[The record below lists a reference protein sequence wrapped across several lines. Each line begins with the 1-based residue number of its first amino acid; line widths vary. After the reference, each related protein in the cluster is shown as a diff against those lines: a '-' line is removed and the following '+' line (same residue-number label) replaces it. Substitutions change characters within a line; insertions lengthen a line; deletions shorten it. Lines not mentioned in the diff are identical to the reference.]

1 MIKTFLTLL
10 SILLFLSFLQ
20 PAAAQTSETEEY
32 SYEELL
38 DKIKTKQKKY
48 IKSTASTPWDQIYL
62 YPSFAIIQAY
72 TKISDGISPNFYHSG
87 LQISLGMDLFS
98 EHWFSETAF
107 RNFGASKTETKE
119 LFLKELDFKIGHKN
133 YLSDQIEY
141 RFSLGV
147 STRTIRLSDE
157 TTGFHQESKN
167 PALISSVGILSTLP
181 NSPILLGLEFN
192 YRSLLVAN
200 EFDKGSM
207 GLNFI
212 FMGYF

>member
-1 MIKTFLTLL
+1 MKTIFLLL
-10 SILLFLSFLQ
+10 SILLFLSASKNAF
-20 PAAAQTSETEEY
+20 AQTYETEEY

-38 DKIKTKQKKY
+38 DKIKTKQRKY
-48 IKSTASTPWDQIYL
+48 IKKTESTPWDQIYI
-62 YPSFAIIQAY
+62 YPSFAVIQSY
-72 TKISDGISPNFYHSG
+72 TKIASGTAPNFYHSG

-107 RNFGASKTETKE
+107 RNFGASKSESKE

-133 YLSDQIEY
+133 YLSETVEY
-141 RFSLGV
+141 RLSLGV
-147 STRTIRLSDE
+147 STRTIRISDDLV
-157 TTGFHQESKN
+157 GLHQESKN
-167 PALISSVGILSTLP
+167 PALISSIGLLSSLP
-181 NSPILLGLEFN
+181 SSPLLLGLELN

-200 EFDKGSM
+200 DFDKGSM

>member
-1 MIKTFLTLL
+1 MKVSFLFF
-10 SILLFLSFLQ
+10 SILLFLL
-20 PAAAQTSETEEY
+20 TSQSALSQSQETEEY

-48 IKSTASTPWDQIYL
+48 IRKTAGTPWDQIYI

-72 TKISDGISPNFYHSG
+72 TKIASDLSPSFYHSG

-107 RNFGASKTETKE
+107 RNFGASKSESKE

-133 YLSDQIEY
+133 YLSDSVEY
-141 RFSLGV
+141 RFALGV

-157 TTGFHQESKN
+157 ATGFHQESKN
-167 PALISSVGILSTLP
+167 PALISSIGLLSTLP
-181 NSPILLGLEFN
+181 NSPLLLGLEFN

-200 EFDKGSM
+200 EFDKGSF

>member
-1 MIKTFLTLL
+1 MKTFNFIL
-10 SILLFLSFLQ
+10 STLLFLAVNHHAWS
-20 PAAAQTSETEEY
+20 QTYETEEY

-48 IKSTASTPWDQIYL
+48 LKKTAATPWDQIYL
-62 YPSFAIIQAY
+62 YPSFAVIQAY
-72 TKISDGISPNFYHSG
+72 TKIAGGLSPNFYHSG

-98 EHWFSETAF
+98 EHWYSETAF
-107 RNFGASKTETKE
+107 RNFGSSKVESKE
-119 LFLKELDFKIGHKN
+119 LFLKELDFKIGYKN
-133 YLSDQIEY
+133 YITGALEY
-141 RFSLGV
+141 RIAFGV

-157 TTGFHQESKN
+157 LAGAHHESKN
-167 PALISSVGILSTLP
+167 PALISSFGLLSALP
-181 NSPILLGLEFN
+181 NSPLLLGLEFN

-200 EFDKGSM
+200 DFDKGSM

>member
-1 MIKTFLTLL
+1 MKTSFLLL
-10 SILLFLSFLQ
+10 PILLLLTTFQNAF
-20 PAAAQTSETEEY
+20 AQTYETEEY

-48 IKSTASTPWDQIYL
+48 VKKAQATPWDQIYI
-62 YPSFAIIQAY
+62 YPSFAIIQSY
-72 TKISDGISPNFYHSG
+72 TKISNNLAPNFYHSG

-107 RNFGASKTETKE
+107 RNFGASKTESKE

-133 YLSDQIEY
+133 YISESVEY
-141 RFSLGV
+141 RISLGV

-157 TTGFHQESKN
+157 FMGIHHESKN
-167 PALISSVGILSTLP
+167 PALISAIGLLSSLP
-181 NSPILLGLEFN
+181 SSPLLLGLELN
-192 YRSLLVAN
+192 YRSLLVASD
-200 EFDKGSM
+200 FDKGSI

>member
-1 MIKTFLTLL
+1 MKASILL
-10 SILLFLSFLQ
+10 FPILLFLSAPKQAFT
-20 PAAAQTSETEEY
+20 QTFETEEY

-48 IKSTASTPWDQIYL
+48 VKRTAASPWDQIYL
-62 YPSFAIIQAY
+62 YPAFALIQSY
-72 TKISDGISPNFYHSG
+72 TKISNDISPNFYHSG
-87 LQISLGMDLFS
+87 MQISLGMDLFS
-98 EHWFSETAF
+98 EHWYSETAF
-107 RNFGASKTETKE
+107 RNFGASKSDSRE

-133 YLSDQIEY
+133 NITGAIEY

-157 TTGFHQESKN
+157 LAGFHQESKN
-167 PALISSVGILSTLP
+167 PALISGIGLLSSLP
-181 NSPILLGLEFN
+181 NSPLLLGLELN
-192 YRSLLVAN
+192 YRSLMVAN

>member
-1 MIKTFLTLL
+1 MKTSKLFVA
-10 SILLFLSFLQ
+10 ILLFLSVSHR
-20 PAAAQTSETEEY
+20 AWAQTYETEEY

-48 IKSTASTPWDQIYL
+48 IKQSAGTPWDQIYL

-72 TKISDGISPNFYHSG
+72 TKIAGDISPNFYHSG

-98 EHWFSETAF
+98 EHWYSETAF
-107 RNFGASKTETKE
+107 RNFGASKVESKE

-133 YLSDQIEY
+133 YVSSAVEY
-141 RFSLGV
+141 RLAFGV
-147 STRTIRLSDE
+147 STRMIRISDE
-157 TTGFHQESKN
+157 LTGLHQESKN
-167 PALISSVGILSTLP
+167 PALISSLGLFSSLP
-181 NSPILLGLEFN
+181 NSPLLLGLEFN

-200 EFDKGSM
+200 EFDRGSM

>member
-1 MIKTFLTLL
+1 MKTSQFIL
-10 SILLFLSFLQ
+10 SILLFLTFSHQ
-20 PAAAQTSETEEY
+20 AWSQNYETEEY

-48 IKSTASTPWDQIYL
+48 IKKTAATPWDQIYI
-62 YPSFAIIQAY
+62 YPSFAVIQAY
-72 TKISDGISPNFYHSG
+72 TKISDGLSPNFYHSG

-98 EHWFSETAF
+98 EHWYSETAF
-107 RNFGASKTETKE
+107 RNFGASKVESKE
-119 LFLKELDFKIGHKN
+119 LYLKELDFKIGHKN
-133 YLSDQIEY
+133 YITGSLEY
-141 RFSLGV
+141 RLALGV

-157 TTGFHQESKN
+157 IAGVHHESKN
-167 PALISSVGILSTLP
+167 PALISSFGLLSSLP
-181 NSPILLGLEFN
+181 SSPLLLGLEFN

-200 EFDKGSM
+200 DFDKGSM

>member
-1 MIKTFLTLL
+1 MTTSRFFL
-10 SILLFLSFLQ
+10 SILLFLAVNHQAWS
-20 PAAAQTSETEEY
+20 QTYETEEY

-38 DKIKTKQKKY
+38 DKIKTKQRKY
-48 IKSTASTPWDQIYL
+48 IKKTAATPWDQIYI
-62 YPSFAIIQAY
+62 YPSFAVIQAY
-72 TKISDGISPNFYHSG
+72 TKIADGLSPNFYHSG

-98 EHWFSETAF
+98 EHWYSETAF
-107 RNFGASKTETKE
+107 RNFGASKVESKE

-133 YLSDQIEY
+133 TITGALEY
-141 RFSLGV
+141 RIALGV

-157 TTGFHQESKN
+157 IAGIHQESKN
-167 PALISSVGILSTLP
+167 PALISSFGLLSSLP
-181 NSPILLGLEFN
+181 NSPLLLGLEFN

-200 EFDKGSM
+200 DFDKGSM

>member
-1 MIKTFLTLL
+1 MKASILL
-10 SILLFLSFLQ
+10 APILLFLCISKPLTTL
-20 PAAAQTSETEEY
+20 AAETEEY

-48 IKSTASTPWDQIYL
+48 VKKTAATPWDQIYI
-62 YPSFAIIQAY
+62 YPSFALIQAY
-72 TKISDGISPNFYHSG
+72 TKMASDVSPDFYHSG

-98 EHWFSETAF
+98 EHWYSETAF
-107 RNFGASKTETKE
+107 RNFGSSKTDTKE
-119 LFLKELDFKIGHKN
+119 LYLKELDFKIGHKN
-133 YLSDQIEY
+133 FISEAVEY
-141 RFSLGV
+141 RISLGV
-147 STRTIRLSDE
+147 STRTIRLSDDVA
-157 TTGFHQESKN
+157 GFYQESKN
-167 PALISSVGILSTLP
+167 PALISGIGLLSSLP
-181 NSPILLGLEFN
+181 NSPLLLGLEFN